1 MLRASVLL
9 IAAAAGA
16 MIGCKSGT
24 GSDCEIVVNSAAQT
38 GNIFTAT
45 GTFKGGQPILRLSR
59 GGTGVGAIAATTY
72 GNGTATFNITGLAKG
87 AYTTMWDMSCDNG
100 DTISGATAAVPTITI
115 Q

>member
-16 MIGCKSGT
+16 MIGCKSG
-24 GSDCEIVVNSAAQT
+24 
-38 GNIFTAT
+38 TAT

-100 DTISGATAAVPTITI
+100 DTISGASAAVPTITI